1 MIPQLF
7 VYRRRGGRTR
17 RQIGRV
23 VFAVV
28 DDSTCC
34 GYPSNFVC
42 VLPQSKQF
50 ADSNS
55 KFGKIF
61 GENRFFVA
69 QVLLAEALKQHED
82 PAILRLI
89 RQRLEKFEN

>member
-1 MIPQLF
+1 MIPKLF

-17 RQIGRV
+17 RQIGRI

-28 DDSTCC
+28 DDSTSC

-69 QVLLAEALKQHED
+69 QELLEQALKQQED
-82 PAILRLI
+82 PAILKLI
-89 RQRLEKFEN
+89 RRRLDKFEN